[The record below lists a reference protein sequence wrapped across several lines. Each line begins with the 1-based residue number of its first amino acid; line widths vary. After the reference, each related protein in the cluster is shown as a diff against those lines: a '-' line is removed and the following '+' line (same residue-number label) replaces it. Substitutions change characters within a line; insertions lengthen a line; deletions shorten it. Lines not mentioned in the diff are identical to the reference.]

1 MPEGIKY
8 TVLFGAIFMRLCLLA
23 IGLLAVLATP
33 GFSQSRGEMEL
44 YEKLTASP
52 QAALGLET
60 VLKQPSV
67 YSATI
72 LFVSSGVAFKEK
84 RLEDSAFLFYTAQ
97 LRALFDQ
104 QCFPP
109 KGQGGD
115 SPLVAYGALAHEF
128 GSAINPAVM
137 AQPKVFEKVMVR
149 VKKWTPK
156 ASADYD
162 PGYEF
167 TERKTEQEAAEA
179 AKPNRD
185 DFLERMS
192 GLSTLLNDSEYFA
205 AFRILQAYNSESN
218 DQRPTDEANDQA
230 TETMI
235 RIEKERKIK
244 GVFGG

>member
-1 MPEGIKY
+1 
-8 TVLFGAIFMRLCLLA
+8 MRLCLLA
-23 IGLLAVLATP
+23 IGLLAVFATP

-52 QAALGLET
+52 QAAQGLET
-60 VLKQPSV
+60 VLKQPGG

-84 RLEDSAFLFYTAQ
+84 RLEDSAFLFYAAQ
-97 LRALFDQ
+97 LRARFDQ

-109 KGQGGD
+109 RGQGGD
-115 SPLVAYGALAHEF
+115 SPQVAYGALAHEF
-128 GSAINPAVM
+128 GIAINPAVM

-244 GVFGG
+244 GVFSE